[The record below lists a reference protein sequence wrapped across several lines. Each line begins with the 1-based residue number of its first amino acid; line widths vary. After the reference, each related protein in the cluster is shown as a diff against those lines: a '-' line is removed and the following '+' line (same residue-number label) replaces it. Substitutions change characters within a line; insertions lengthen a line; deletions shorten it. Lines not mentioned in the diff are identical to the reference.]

1 MTSNE
6 PILLLA
12 VAACLLVGA
21 LFAIVYRL
29 RVTPAEKER
38 RRRTRLN
45 MLGRMGD
52 GTLTDVEGDSVYYR
66 YSIHGVDY
74 ATSQD
79 IATLRHLI
87 PADAEMLIGPIT
99 LKYLVRNPANSIV
112 VCEHWSGL
120 RIRKET
126 IKHEEVH

>member
-1 MTSNE
+1 MTFNE

-12 VAACLLVGA
+12 VAACFLVAA
-21 LFAIVYRL
+21 LFAIIFRL
-29 RVTPAEKER
+29 RVTPDEKER
-38 RRRTRLN
+38 RRRGRLHL
-45 MLGRMGD
+45 LGRMGD
-52 GTLTDVEGDSVYYR
+52 GTLTDVDGDSVYYS

-74 ATSQD
+74 NTSQD
-79 IATLRHLI
+79 IGALRPLI
-87 PADAEMLIGPIT
+87 PADADLLIGPVT

-126 IKHEEVH
+126 EKT

>member
-12 VAACLLVGA
+12 IVACLLV
-21 LFAIVYRL
+21 AILLAVVFRL
-29 RVTPAEKER
+29 RVTAEEKER

-45 MLGRMGD
+45 LLGRMGD
-52 GTLTDVEGDSVYYR
+52 GTLTDVQGDSVYYS
-66 YSIHGVDY
+66 YSVHGVDY
-74 ATSQD
+74 VTSQD
-79 IATLRHLI
+79 ISSLRHMI
-87 PADAEMLIGPIT
+87 PADADLLIGPVT

-120 RIRKET
+120 RIRKE
-126 IKHEEVH
+126 IVKHEEVL